1 MAPLARPIP
10 PAGPS
15 APFRV
20 APATYFR
27 CAVLRPGMGRTA
39 IILTVAVAALLTVLS
54 VVLADLRM
62 ALIALMVI
70 FVAAPM
76 IMALVF
82 FSLALSPEATATT
95 LPHTIEILP
104 GGDIVISYTSEYEDA
119 KPRDREV
126 ITTCDI
132 SDTRLTGDKIVFRLT
147 SGRLIILPLD
157 AIGIDRADLI
167 DFSE

>member
-10 PAGPS
+10 SAGPS

-39 IILTVAVAALLTVLS
+39 IILTGAVAALLIILS
-54 VVLADLRM
+54 AVLADLRL
-62 ALIALMVI
+62 ALIAMMVI
-70 FVAAPM
+70 SVAAPM
-76 IMALVF
+76 VMALVF

-104 GGDIVISYTSEYEDA
+104 EGNLAISYINEDEES

-126 ITTCDI
+126 IMACDI
-132 SDTRLTGDKIVFRLT
+132 TDTRLSGDKIVFRLT

-157 AIGIDRADLI
+157 AIGIDRADLV
-167 DFSE
+167 DFAE